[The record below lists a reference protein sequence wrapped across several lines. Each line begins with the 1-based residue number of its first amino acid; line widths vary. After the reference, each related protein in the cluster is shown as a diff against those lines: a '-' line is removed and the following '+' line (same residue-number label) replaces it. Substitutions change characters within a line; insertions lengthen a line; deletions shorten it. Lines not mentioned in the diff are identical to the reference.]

1 MLFFLLLSLSCVLG
15 PGLPRPRAATVSHA
29 ALVSVAGVRL
39 DGAATSRGPRSSC
52 VPPWVRPR
60 RVRPPHAAL
69 GCGRERGRGVS
80 PPAVADGRPRRGRT
94 PTRLQLRP
102 ASPPPPRRRPPCDGG
117 RRLRARMP
125 LRVRPGRV
133 PPPHRSTAS
142 HAFVPPPQ
150 PPPPATS
157 GLPSAR
163 ADDRRLRRLRDDDGG
178 CKGGSADG
186 RQSGGRAARG
196 AADAL
201 ARASGRRGGGRG
213 AAGERREAQT
223 QQRRRRTVMVSRVSL
238 PGLRCYLAAGRRRAA
253 PQAAADVAV
262 PRERQRERVASHRL
276 TCRRACCAEAYVPA
290 RRR

>member
-102 ASPPPPRRRPPCDGG
+102 ASPPPSQAPPSVRRGSPPPRTNAVTRPPGP
-117 RRLRARMP
+117 R
-125 LRVRPGRV
+125 
-133 PPPHRSTAS
+133 PPPAPVHSLSRIR
-142 HAFVPPPQ
+142 
-150 PPPPATS
+150 PPPPTT
-157 GLPSAR
+157 PP
-163 ADDRRLRRLRDDDGG
+163 
-178 CKGGSADG
+178 CHIW
-186 RQSGGRAARG
+186 AAVRK
-196 AADAL
+196 
-201 ARASGRRGGGRG
+201 GRRP
-213 AAGERREAQT
+213 AAAA
-223 QQRRRRTVMVSRVSL
+223 
-238 PGLRCYLAAGRRRAA
+238 AAGRRR
-253 PQAAADVAV
+253 
-262 PRERQRERVASHRL
+262 RL
-276 TCRRACCAEAYVPA
+276 QGGFS
-290 RRR
+290 

>member
-102 ASPPPPRRRPPCDGG
+102 ASPPPSQAPPSVRRGSPPPRTNAVTRPPGP
-117 RRLRARMP
+117 RPP
-125 LRVRPGRV
+125 LPHLGCRPQGQ
-133 PPPHRSTAS
+133 T
-142 HAFVPPPQ
+142 
-150 PPPPATS
+150 T
-157 GLPSAR
+157 
-163 ADDRRLRRLRDDDGG
+163 GG
-178 CKGGSADG
+178 CGGCGTTTA
-186 RQSGGRAARG
+186 AARG
-196 AADAL
+196 VQLMGGNRGDARL
-201 ARASGRRGGGRG
+201 EAPPTRSRARRGGGVVAAEPRG
-213 AAGERREAQT
+213 SG
-223 QQRRRRTVMVSRVSL
+223 
-238 PGLRCYLAAGRRRAA
+238 GRLK
-253 PQAAADVAV
+253 PSSGDVARSWCRGCRCQACDATWRRGGGGL
-262 PRERQRERVASHRL
+262 PRK
-276 TCRRACCAEAYVPA
+276 
-290 RRR
+290 